1 MQAPCSLNALAW
13 GVMRRDGTS
22 AALLLGTPD
31 LRVADRLTHALFG
44 MATAVLWLTLLA
56 LWRRRAAIRT
66 QGFAPNFTALTFPS
80 CSSAVAALQYAADP
94 RADAAAPRGLARGAR
109 GALQVYAV
117 ALALL
122 TLAVVLL
129 VLVGFVLHVA
139 RHGGVGD
146 SSDGDPARRRRGAA
160 EEGVLQAE
168 CGGVRPAMVEMPPCD
183 RQTDWLTVSMPVI

>member
-66 QGFAPNFTALTFPS
+66 QGFAPNFAALTFPS

-94 RADAAAPRGLARGAR
+94 RRDAAAPRGLAPGAR
-109 GALQVYAV
+109 VALQVYAV

-129 VLVGFVLHVA
+129 VLVGFVIQIA
-139 RHGGVGD
+139 QHGGGGDLDGD
-146 SSDGDPARRRRGAA
+146 SAQRPHGAA
-160 EEGVLQAE
+160 EGESV
-168 CGGVRPAMVEMPPCD
+168 VEMDALPA
-183 RQTDWLTVSMPVI
+183 RE